1 MIIVG
6 PAPAIAGSNVPR
18 LLSVMPIPLHVPPEE
33 AAVN

>member
-1 MIIVG
+1 MIVAVI
-6 PAPAIAGSNVPR
+6 APAIAGSNVPR